1 MRSCLGGVVAKETRV
16 LSRRVPHGLHGA
28 WCGRGSFLASACDR
42 VDAARV
48 IQGQKGARISVRH
61 LVGDSGAAH
70 HHAHTHRHTHTDTHT
85 QTHTTHPRTRANG
98 RADKRRLKCSLDDH
112 KNTSVHSLFSVS
124 LAVATASL
132 GIYQR
137 PVQALGPGC
146 ASRTHAPKQRC
157 LRCDS
162 GCGFVHVVWF

>member
-1 MRSCLGGVVAKETRV
+1 M
-16 LSRRVPHGLHGA
+16 
-28 WCGRGSFLASACDR
+28 
-42 VDAARV
+42 
-48 IQGQKGARISVRH
+48 SVGH
-61 LVGDSGAAH
+61 LVGWSVIALGQLDEANDEVLDLPVGARAQVR
-70 HHAHTHRHTHTDTHT
+70 A
-85 QTHTTHPRTRANG
+85 RTRANG
-98 RADKRRLKCSLDDH
+98 RADKRSLKVSRDDH

-124 LAVATASL
+124 LAIATASL

-146 ASRTHAPKQRC
+146 ASRTHAPKQHC